1 MSQSQAAF
9 QWQIIWRKVAVFQKG
24 VESKVKTLG
33 TIQKLSHIGKILC
46 KVIFIC
52 SIVGFCFCIAGML
65 SMAVGAKDLKLGS
78 VTLKSLI
85 QSEKLSAGTVYV
97 SAVMGMIL
105 CAGRAVL
112 AKFGERY
119 CKNELAQG
127 TPFYMEGAKELM
139 RLGILTICIPLGT
152 QVVTEL
158 IYEIGAQVIQGAAPL
173 KVDAGVNV
181 TLGIMLLFMSLLCRL
196 GAEYREKNL

>member
-24 VESKVKTLG
+24 VESKVKTLD
-33 TIQKLSHIGKILC
+33 TLQKLSHIGKILC

-65 SMAVGAKDLKLGS
+65 SMAVGAK
-78 VTLKSLI
+78 
-85 QSEKLSAGTVYV
+85 
-97 SAVMGMIL
+97 
-105 CAGRAVL
+105 
-112 AKFGERY
+112 
-119 CKNELAQG
+119 
-127 TPFYMEGAKELM
+127 ELM

-152 QVVTEL
+152 QVITEL
-158 IYEIGAQVIQGAAPL
+158 IYEFGAQVMQGAAPF

-196 GAEYREKNL
+196 GAEYRGKNL